1 MIIVKLPTEEE
12 VVDEVVFPEE
22 VEHSSSS
29 DVINQAQIFIPGSVI
44 LHQFKIE
51 GITAVLNL

>member
-12 VVDEVVFPEE
+12 AVDEVVFPEE
-22 VEHSSSS
+22 VEHNSS

>member
-1 MIIVKLPTEEE
+1 MIIVKLLTEEE
-12 VVDEVVFPEE
+12 AVDEVVFPEE
-22 VEHSSSS
+22 VEHNSS

-44 LHQFKIE
+44 LRQFKIE